1 MSARSGLAGRV
12 VTVGPA
18 RVRTEG
24 ATTRISA
31 DVGGAEV
38 WFESSDVALEA
49 SPEVFAS
56 ALLPAVAQRRWKLR
70 MAEPL
75 DLEWLAGAQEIL
87 DVWARWWQTPAA
99 LEDVL
104 EAPSRP
110 PALDPPAGRVGLCF
124 SGGLDAFH
132 TLLSSGREID
142 DLVLAH
148 GFDIRIDD
156 ERRFAAAEESLRAVA
171 AEVGARPVV
180 IRTNLRRR
188 RPFKGA
194 GWGRTHGGALA
205 ALGHACSG
213 ELGEIVISSAYTRA
227 SGNDWGSTWDTD
239 PGWSSSRLRV
249 THFGDADTRDQKMR
263 AVIHHPLVCEHIRVC
278 WENRAAAG
286 NCGECE
292 KCVRTMVHVTLL
304 GEDVSR
310 WPFAGSGTLEERL
323 DRVPFVHPQQVSS
336 YEPMIEICDDP
347 GLADAMRRLIDRAYD
362 PFEDRARRVRERE
375 ARELLEQREARA

>member
-1 MSARSGLAGRV
+1 VSAGSKLAGRV

-18 RVRTEG
+18 RVASEG

-38 WFESSDVALEA
+38 YFESSDVALEGP
-49 SPEVFAS
+49 PEVFAS
-56 ALLPAVAQRRWKLR
+56 ALLPAVTQRRWKLR
-70 MAEPL
+70 MNEPL

-87 DVWARWWQTPAA
+87 DTWAGWWQTPAA

-104 EAPSRP
+104 EAKSRP
-110 PALDPPAGRVGLCF
+110 RSEDPPAGRVGLCF

-132 TLLSSGREID
+132 TLLCSGREID

-156 ERRFAAAEESLRAVA
+156 DRRFAAADGSLRAVA
-171 AEVGARPVV
+171 AEMGARPIV

-239 PGWSSSRLRV
+239 PCWSSSRLRV
-249 THFGDADTRDQKMR
+249 THFGDAFTRDQKMR
-263 AVIHHPLVCEHIRVC
+263 AVIHHPLVREHIRVC
-278 WENRAAAG
+278 WENRAAVG

-292 KCVRTMVHVTLL
+292 KCVRTMVHVTVL
-304 GEDVSR
+304 GEDVRR
-310 WPFAGSGTLEERL
+310 WPFAGTGTLEERL
-323 DRVPFVHPQQVSS
+323 DRVPFVHPQQISS
-336 YEPMIEICDDP
+336 YEPMIEVCDDP
-347 GLADAMRRLIDRAYD
+347 ALSAAMRRLIGRAYD

-375 ARELLEQREARA
+375 ARELDEQLT